1 MAVQQR
7 NSHQVPVV
15 EGAHQLRNV
24 ALVGPSGSGK
34 SRLFE
39 VLTGVR
45 TPADQVDRS
54 SALVAATAALPGT
67 DLSLTLLDTPGHP
80 DFVGE
85 VRAALRAVDSALFV
99 VSAADGV
106 DASTRA
112 LWHECALA
120 GTPRAVV
127 VVQLDAESADYAA
140 TLAECQAVF
149 GQGVQPLGI
158 PVAGEGGALT
168 QVVDLVLGEV
178 HDYSGPERQV
188 RPASE
193 EHAQVFDTYRSA
205 LIEGIIEE
213 SEDESLMERY
223 LGGEE
228 VGFET
233 IEHALLTAVGRGS
246 FFPVVPASAETGS
259 GLHVVR
265 HLIAAGLPSPL
276 ARPLP
281 VATGVAGGEPREL
294 TCSPD
299 GPLAAEVV
307 HTRSDPYVGH
317 VSLVRVFSGTLQP
330 SSAVHVSG
338 HLDRLDPSQAT
349 TRAGHDEDLRVGT
362 VGAPRGDEVVE
373 LDRAVAGQVVVVT
386 RLSTAAT
393 TDTISSPED
402 PLLVE
407 PWALPDALLP
417 VALEP
422 VTRNDEDKLGTALR
436 ELAAEDSAL
445 RVERDTRTDQDVLWT
460 TGVAH
465 QELVLSRL
473 KERFAVNVRTT
484 PVKVGLRETF
494 TGPAAAQG
502 RHVKQSGGH
511 GQFAVCHLEVAPGEP
526 GSGVVFTE
534 RVVGGAVPK
543 GYIPSVEKGARA
555 QLAAGL
561 LAGWPVVDVV
571 VTLTDGKAHSVD
583 SSDQAFQTAAGLA
596 LRQMASAE
604 VMTLL
609 EPVDE
614 VHVVVDTEHVGAV
627 LTDLGSRR
635 AQIQGTDAEDDEGLR
650 TRVSALVPQLELVDY
665 PIALRSVARGTG
677 ELHRSPHGYEP
688 MPERLAAE
696 HAAG

>member
-1 MAVQQR
+1 M
-7 NSHQVPVV
+7 
-15 EGAHQLRNV
+15 
-24 ALVGPSGSGK
+24 
-34 SRLFE
+34 
-39 VLTGVR
+39 
-45 TPADQVDRS
+45 
-54 SALVAATAALPGT
+54 
-67 DLSLTLLDTPGHP
+67 
-80 DFVGE
+80 
-85 VRAALRAVDSALFV
+85 
-99 VSAADGV
+99 
-106 DASTRA
+106 
-112 LWHECALA
+112 
-120 GTPRAVV
+120 PRA
-127 VVQLDAESADYAA
+127 
-140 TLAECQAVF
+140 
-149 GQGVQPLGI
+149 
-158 PVAGEGGALT
+158 
-168 QVVDLVLGEV
+168 
-178 HDYSGPERQV
+178 
-188 RPASE
+188 
-193 EHAQVFDTYRSA
+193 
-205 LIEGIIEE
+205 
-213 SEDESLMERY
+213 
-223 LGGEE
+223 
-228 VGFET
+228 
-233 IEHALLTAVGRGS
+233 
-246 FFPVVPASAETGS
+246 
-259 GLHVVR
+259 
-265 HLIAAGLPSPL
+265 
-276 ARPLP
+276 LP

-330 SSAVHVSG
+330 SSAVHISG

-362 VGAPRGDEVVE
+362 VGAPRGAEVVE

-422 VTRNDEDKLGTALR
+422 VTRHDEDKLGTALR

-473 KERFAVNVRTT
+473 KERFAVDVRTA

-511 GQFAVCHLEVAPGEP
+511 GQFAVCHLEVAPGGP
-526 GSGVVFTE
+526 GSGIVFTE

-561 LAGWPVVDVV
+561 LAGWPVTSSSTPSTSAPSSPTSAAAVRRSRAP
-571 VTLTDGKAHSVD
+571 TPRTTKACGPGSARSCR
-583 SSDQAFQTAAGLA
+583 SSSSSTTPSRCAASPVAPESCTAHRTG
-596 LRQMASAE
+596 
-604 VMTLL
+604 T
-609 EPVDE
+609 
-614 VHVVVDTEHVGAV
+614 
-627 LTDLGSRR
+627 SRCRSGWLPSTPR
-635 AQIQGTDAEDDEGLR
+635 ADPL
-650 TRVSALVPQLELVDY
+650 
-665 PIALRSVARGTG
+665 
-677 ELHRSPHGYEP
+677 
-688 MPERLAAE
+688 RLAARGAPAHDSKTVRSE
-696 HAAG
+696 

>member
-1 MAVQQR
+1 M
-7 NSHQVPVV
+7 
-15 EGAHQLRNV
+15 
-24 ALVGPSGSGK
+24 
-34 SRLFE
+34 
-39 VLTGVR
+39 
-45 TPADQVDRS
+45 
-54 SALVAATAALPGT
+54 
-67 DLSLTLLDTPGHP
+67 
-80 DFVGE
+80 
-85 VRAALRAVDSALFV
+85 
-99 VSAADGV
+99 
-106 DASTRA
+106 
-112 LWHECALA
+112 
-120 GTPRAVV
+120 PRA
-127 VVQLDAESADYAA
+127 
-140 TLAECQAVF
+140 
-149 GQGVQPLGI
+149 
-158 PVAGEGGALT
+158 
-168 QVVDLVLGEV
+168 
-178 HDYSGPERQV
+178 
-188 RPASE
+188 
-193 EHAQVFDTYRSA
+193 
-205 LIEGIIEE
+205 
-213 SEDESLMERY
+213 
-223 LGGEE
+223 
-228 VGFET
+228 
-233 IEHALLTAVGRGS
+233 
-246 FFPVVPASAETGS
+246 
-259 GLHVVR
+259 
-265 HLIAAGLPSPL
+265 
-276 ARPLP
+276 LP

-330 SSAVHVSG
+330 SSAVHISG

-362 VGAPRGDEVVE
+362 VGAPRGAEVVE

-473 KERFAVNVRTT
+473 KERFAVDVRTA

-571 VTLTDGKAHSVD
+571 
-583 SSDQAFQTAAGLA
+583 
-596 LRQMASAE
+596 
-604 VMTLL
+604 
-609 EPVDE
+609 
-614 VHVVVDTEHVGAV
+614 DTEHVGAV

-635 AQIQGTDAEDDEGLR
+635 AQIQGTDAEDDDGLR

-677 ELHRSPHGYEP
+677 ELHRSPHGYQP